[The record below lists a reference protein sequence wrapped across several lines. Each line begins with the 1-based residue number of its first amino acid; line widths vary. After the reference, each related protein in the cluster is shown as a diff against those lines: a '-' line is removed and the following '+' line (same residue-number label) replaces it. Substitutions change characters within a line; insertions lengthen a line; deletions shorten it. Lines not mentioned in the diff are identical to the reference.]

1 MPAGNGAAA
10 LACTS
15 LPRPPLVPV
24 GKGTALLAC
33 TGCRTRL
40 HFPPLPS
47 PRPSRQGDGLTRRL
61 RLIPPSHAAV
71 DAAASSFCGD
81 GGRGGSGGRDL
92 QLGATASCLSIAI
105 ADFRTSRP
113 RRRARTLCLSLP
125 RQRALGGCHAAPDET
140 MGVPL
145 PASGSKPDRTLR
157 SAELKHG
164 ESPTRLSPPP
174 LLPFGGCWPR
184 PCAARSRR
192 TGRRVV
198 SHASTFRRHGTSPVP
213 VCSQSDFPSAAGA
226 ARHSAPPGLRSCCRP
241 RPTRPPPPQRTDR
254 SPTSPP
260 SFFPLNPRGRQR
272 DAVPSHPPPAAAPS
286 RWLLPAAA
294 NGGLAAG
301 AAVAAKASQM
311 AFTAGWGGR
320 RAEPPQ
326 GRRATRRGER
336 RAVPSA
342 CRQRTRR
349 PPPDVPAGDQPDD
362 LT

>member
-1 MPAGNGAAA
+1 VPAGNGAAA

-47 PRPSRQGDGLTRRL
+47 PRPSQQGDGLTRRL

-198 SHASTFRRHGTSPVP
+198 SHARTCRRHLTSQVP
-213 VCSQSDFPSAAGA
+213 FCSPLGFPSVSGA
-226 ARHSAPPGLRSCCRP
+226 ARHSAPPGLAVAVARGLRSH
-241 RPTRPPPPQRTDR
+241 
-254 SPTSPP
+254 
-260 SFFPLNPRGRQR
+260 L
-272 DAVPSHPPPAAAPS
+272 VPSGLTGHQ
-286 RWLLPAAA
+286 RLL
-294 NGGLAAG
+294 
-301 AAVAAKASQM
+301 
-311 AFTAGWGGR
+311 
-320 RAEPPQ
+320 
-326 GRRATRRGER
+326 
-336 RAVPSA
+336 
-342 CRQRTRR
+342 
-349 PPPDVPAGDQPDD
+349 
-362 LT
+362 